1 MLEARESEDL
11 PTRTLAATACS
22 GQAITPPRQF
32 VTLTKSAPVP
42 SLRDRTLGRFRP
54 VANLRQT
61 NMSVGHDEHH
71 DGTVE
76 TLALAAPLANGSD
89 DVVDSVAEREALPS
103 VVWQSIPRRRPAYRR
118 TAFTVSILLHC
129 GAAAVLAQPAFRLW
143 REWELRLPRGHNSV
157 ALMASFASPK
167 QESSAT
173 VRVPLPKVEA
183 ADEAVQRRAAELP
196 ATPLAQFASVV
207 EAERVPL
214 PMEDRRPTDVETPT
228 PSKQPEHAPPKQTS
242 EHRVTPRDMT
252 TQIESVSSSASAESS
267 GANQEA
273 KITIV
278 RRVEFYPPAALAAG
292 LEGVVKLNVRVNAK
306 GIVVHAAVREGSGH
320 DVLDRA
326 ALDVIY
332 RWQFSAGDDETG
344 APADFVV
351 PIRFQIPRR

>member
-1 MLEARESEDL
+1 
-11 PTRTLAATACS
+11 
-22 GQAITPPRQF
+22 
-32 VTLTKSAPVP
+32 
-42 SLRDRTLGRFRP
+42 
-54 VANLRQT
+54 
-61 NMSVGHDEHH
+61 MSVGHYEH
-71 DGTVE
+71 DDATVE
-76 TLALAAPLANGSD
+76 TPALIAPLANGSD
-89 DVVDSVAEREALPS
+89 EVIDSGAERDDLPN
-103 VVWQSIPRRRPAYRR
+103 VAWRSIPRRRPAYRR

-157 ALMASFASPK
+157 ALMASFASPQ

-173 VRVPLPKVEA
+173 VRVPLP
-183 ADEAVQRRAAELP
+183 
-196 ATPLAQFASVV
+196 
-207 EAERVPL
+207 
-214 PMEDRRPTDVETPT
+214 MEDRRPTNVETPT

-332 RWQFSAGDDETG
+332 RWQFSAGDDEAG

-351 PIRFQIPRR
+351 PIRFQIPRG